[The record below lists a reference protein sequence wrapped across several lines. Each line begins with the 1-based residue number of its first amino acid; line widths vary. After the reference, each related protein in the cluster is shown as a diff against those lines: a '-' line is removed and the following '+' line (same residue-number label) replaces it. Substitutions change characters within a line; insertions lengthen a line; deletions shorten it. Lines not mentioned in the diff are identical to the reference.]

1 MKSNLFYRV
10 ITGFLF
16 VPALVYIAREGN
28 IPFLILIELGVFIS
42 SYEFYTILEAKGLH
56 PYKSLGIVAS
66 VILGL
71 TAYTASYIFTLTT
84 VTVLFIVLSISE
96 LMRIDPDRAI
106 YHISTTYSGVIYTGW
121 LFSHLILL
129 REIPAHI
136 GGDYGVGL
144 SYVMLPFVI
153 AWTGDTIA
161 FFVGSRFGRHKML
174 ERVSPA
180 KSWEGAIGGG
190 LAAIGA
196 LFIMRSLYAPYLS
209 VIDSIIL
216 GFFGYAAGVVGDL
229 VESLLKRDANLKDVS
244 TSIPGHGGVMDR
256 FDSILFTAPLVYYYL
271 RFFVV

>member
-28 IPFLILIELGVFIS
+28 IPFLVLIELGIFIS

-84 VTVLFIVLSISE
+84 ITVLFVILSISE

-106 YHISTTYSGVIYTGW
+106 FHISTTHFGVIYTGW

-144 SYVMLPFVI
+144 SYAMLPFVI
-153 AWTGDTIA
+153 AWTGDTFA

-209 VIDSIIL
+209 VIDTIIL

-244 TSIPGHGGVMDR
+244 TSIPGHGGVLDR
-256 FDSILFTAPLVYYYL
+256 FDSLLFTTPLVYYYL

>member
-28 IPFLILIELGVFIS
+28 IPFLVLIELGIFLS

-56 PYKSLGIVAS
+56 PHKSLGILAS
-66 VILGL
+66 LILGL
-71 TAYTASYIFTLTT
+71 TAYSASYIFTLSTIT
-84 VTVLFIVLSISE
+84 ILFIVLSIPE
-96 LMRIDPDRAI
+96 LTRIDPDRAI
-106 YHISTTYSGVIYTGW
+106 FHISTTYFGVVYTGW

-144 SYVMLPFVI
+144 SYVVLPFAI
-153 AWTGDTIA
+153 AWTGDITA

-174 ERVSPA
+174 KRVSPA
-180 KSWEGAIGGG
+180 KSWEGAISGG
-190 LAAIGA
+190 LAATGA
-196 LFIMRSLYAPYLS
+196 LFTMRALYASYLS
-209 VIDSIIL
+209 VADTIIL
-216 GFFGYAAGVVGDL
+216 GVLGYTVAVVGDL
-229 VESLLKRDANLKDVS
+229 VESLLKRDANLKNVS
-244 TSIPGHGGVMDR
+244 TSIPGHGGVLDR
-256 FDSILFTAPLVYYYL
+256 FDSLLYTAPLVYYYL

>member
-28 IPFLILIELGVFIS
+28 IPFLVLIELGIFLS

-56 PYKSLGIVAS
+56 PHKSLGILAS
-66 VILGL
+66 LILGL
-71 TAYTASYIFTLTT
+71 TAYSASYIFTLSTIT
-84 VTVLFIVLSISE
+84 ILFIVLSIPE
-96 LMRIDPDRAI
+96 LTRIDPDRAI
-106 YHISTTYSGVIYTGW
+106 FHISTTYFGVVYTGW

-144 SYVMLPFVI
+144 SYVVLPFAI
-153 AWTGDTIA
+153 AWTGDITA

-174 ERVSPA
+174 KRVSPA
-180 KSWEGAIGGG
+180 KSWEGAISGG
-190 LAAIGA
+190 LAATGA
-196 LFIMRSLYAPYLS
+196 LFTMRALYASYLS
-209 VIDSIIL
+209 VADTIIL
-216 GFFGYAAGVVGDL
+216 GVLGYTVAVVGDL

-244 TSIPGHGGVMDR
+244 TSIPGHGGVLDR
-256 FDSILFTAPLVYYYL
+256 FDSLLYTAPLVYYYL